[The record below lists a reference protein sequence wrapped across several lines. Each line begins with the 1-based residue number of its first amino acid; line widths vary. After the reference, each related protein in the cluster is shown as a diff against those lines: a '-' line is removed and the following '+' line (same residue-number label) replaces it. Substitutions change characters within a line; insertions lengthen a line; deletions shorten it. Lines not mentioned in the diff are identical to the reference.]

1 MWFVAPLLETLGKMK
16 KGHVP
21 DPNGTCACTV
31 LRRIWM
37 IPRGWTAGGN
47 TLGQTTPLMAWRP
60 VNQDPR
66 SVTLFGG
73 CLLDG
78 QFRA

>member
-37 IPRGWTAGGN
+37 IPRGWTAGRGN
-47 TLGQTTPLMAWRP
+47 GKAGDSPASFVGRQ
-60 VNQDPR
+60 
-66 SVTLFGG
+66 
-73 CLLDG
+73 
-78 QFRA
+78 